1 MLQHS
6 RKDDEHKDTG
16 APIPAY
22 TWTFE
27 PVVPACGR
35 TFLVAEMLQH
45 SGVQNRQSTEKTKQP
60 RYFAAHMAPL
70 QELSPTEGWR
80 PLLLL
85 PPDPTIV
92 ELQARVLLHLEKD
105 SKLKSTATFLGIS
118 FLLFPC
124 IFILW
129 VVKEME
135 LETREGDSIEPL
147 QAVELADESHNSNPL

>member
-1 MLQHS
+1 MT
-6 RKDDEHKDTG
+6 KN

-27 PVVPACGR
+27 PVVPACER

-45 SGVQNRQSTEKTKQP
+45 TGVQNRQSAEKTKQP

-70 QELSPTEGWR
+70 QELHIKGAEREEGELGR
-80 PLLLL
+80 KERKEKLKR
-85 PPDPTIV
+85 DPTIV
-92 ELQARVLLHLEKD
+92 ELQARVLLHLGKD

-129 VVKEME
+129 VVKETE
-135 LETREGDSIEPL
+135 LETRERDSIEP
-147 QAVELADESHNSNPL
+147 

>member
-92 ELQARVLLHLEKD
+92 ELQERVLLHLLLP
-105 SKLKSTATFLGIS
+105 SYS
-118 FLLFPC
+118 FLVFSFYGL
-124 IFILW
+124 
-129 VVKEME
+129 
-135 LETREGDSIEPL
+135 
-147 QAVELADESHNSNPL
+147 